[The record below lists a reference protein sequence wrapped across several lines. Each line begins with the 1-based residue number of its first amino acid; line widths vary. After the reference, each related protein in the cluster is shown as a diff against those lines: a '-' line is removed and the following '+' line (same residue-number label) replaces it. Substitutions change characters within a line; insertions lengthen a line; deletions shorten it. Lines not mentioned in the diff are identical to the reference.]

1 MIIFTERA
9 SCPRCGDDIEVTSQ
23 TVVDS
28 TENGIVVLTM
38 GYCSCDNQW
47 YQWYDH
53 YVYQG
58 HMGLEAVRGY
68 HAR

>member
-1 MIIFTERA
+1 MMIDTERA
-9 SCPRCGDDIEVTSQ
+9 SCPKCGVDIEVTSQ

-28 TENGIVVLTM
+28 TKDGIVVLTM

-53 YVYQG
+53 YCYQG

>member
-9 SCPRCGDDIEVTSQ
+9 SCPRCGVDIEVTSQ
-23 TVVDS
+23 TIVDS

>member
-9 SCPRCGDDIEVTSQ
+9 SCPRCGVDIEVTSQ

-58 HMGLEAVRGY
+58 HMGLEAFRGY